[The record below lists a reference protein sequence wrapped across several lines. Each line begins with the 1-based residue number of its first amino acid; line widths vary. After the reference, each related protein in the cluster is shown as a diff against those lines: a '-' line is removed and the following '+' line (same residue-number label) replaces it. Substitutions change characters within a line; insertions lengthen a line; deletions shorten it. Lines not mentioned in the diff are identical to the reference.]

1 MLSIGAFN
9 ALLKTLEEPPSY
21 VIFILATTEAHKI
34 PITILS
40 RCQRYDFRRI
50 STGTIAGR
58 LRELADA
65 EGIDAEDAALAYV
78 ARMADGSMRDAL
90 SLLDQCNAFYIGQKL
105 KYENVLDVLGAVDTS
120 VFGSLLKSICS
131 QDVSGVIHLI
141 DEIVMQGRDL
151 TQFVVDFTWYLR
163 NLLLVKTSDNIEDV
177 LDVSTENMLQL
188 KEESKMIELDML
200 LRYIRIFS
208 ELSGQLKYATQK
220 RVLLEVAL
228 IKLCTPAM
236 ETGQDVLL
244 DRIRAVEDKVEK
256 GLAAAADMPQRVV
269 YVNGD
274 DASSSG
280 SGVAGS
286 RKAKP
291 ELPNAI
297 PEDVQ
302 EVVKNFR
309 SIADEASGMI
319 RGFLKKARLSLGG
332 DNRLLIVLPDAMS
345 ADMVG
350 REDHVQELEQLIEE
364 KIGKKV
370 EVDVR
375 HVEEGRHFEDTFV
388 DIEQKINMEITVED

>member
-1 MLSIGAFN
+1 M
-9 ALLKTLEEPPSY
+9 
-21 VIFILATTEAHKI
+21 
-34 PITILS
+34 
-40 RCQRYDFRRI
+40 
-50 STGTIAGR
+50 
-58 LRELADA
+58 
-65 EGIDAEDAALAYV
+65 
-78 ARMADGSMRDAL
+78 
-90 SLLDQCNAFYIGQKL
+90 
-105 KYENVLDVLGAVDTS
+105 
-120 VFGSLLKSICS
+120 
-131 QDVSGVIHLI
+131 
-141 DEIVMQGRDL
+141 
-151 TQFVVDFTWYLR
+151 
-163 NLLLVKTSDNIEDV
+163 
-177 LDVSTENMLQL
+177 STENMLQL

-236 ETGQDVLL
+236 ETGQDALL